1 MKKDPLNSYTSLL
14 DRLVKFI
21 TDGNK
26 MKTFLKEKKKT
37 IFYFTLLLI
46 VVGTSISVW
55 QRGECINCERLT
67 KEQSIFY
74 KQNPT
79 ELNKLVES
87 KVFVPHTHIKDYLID
102 LILPITFNVLAF
114 LIVFSIFYII
124 YSVIRQILLKFK
136 VDPNKSINLDKLFNK
151 ND

>member
-1 MKKDPLNSYTSLL
+1 MEKDPLNSYTSLL

-26 MKTFLKEKKKT
+26 MKTFVKEKKRT

-74 KQNPT
+74 KENPT
-79 ELNKLVES
+79 ELNKLIES
-87 KVFVPHTHIKDYLID
+87 KVFVPHTNIKDYLID
-102 LILPITFNVLAF
+102 LILPITFNVLSF
-114 LIVFSIFYII
+114 LIVFSVFYII
-124 YSVIRQILLKFK
+124 YSVIRQVLLKFK
-136 VDPNKSINLDKLFNK
+136 VNPNKSINLDKLFNK

>member
-1 MKKDPLNSYTSLL
+1 MEKDPLNSYTSLL

-26 MKTFLKEKKKT
+26 MKTFLKKKKRT

-79 ELNKLVES
+79 ELNKLIES
-87 KVFVPHTHIKDYLID
+87 KVFVPHTNIKDYLID

-124 YSVIRQILLKFK
+124 YSVIRQVLLKFK

>member
-1 MKKDPLNSYTSLL
+1 MEKDPLNSYTSLL

-26 MKTFLKEKKKT
+26 MKTFLKEKKRT

-79 ELNKLVES
+79 ELNKLIES
-87 KVFVPHTHIKDYLID
+87 KVFVPHTNIKDYLID

-124 YSVIRQILLKFK
+124 YSVIRQVLLKFK

>member
-1 MKKDPLNSYTSLL
+1 MEKDPLNSYTSLL

-26 MKTFLKEKKKT
+26 MKTFVKEKKRT

-79 ELNKLVES
+79 ELNKLIES
-87 KVFVPHTHIKDYLID
+87 KVFVPHTNIKDYLID
-102 LILPITFNVLAF
+102 LILPITFNILAF
-114 LIVFSIFYII
+114 LIVFSVFYII
-124 YSVIRQILLKFK
+124 YSVIRQVLLKFK

>member
-1 MKKDPLNSYTSLL
+1 MEKDPLNSYTSLL

-26 MKTFLKEKKKT
+26 MKTFVKEKKRT

-79 ELNKLVES
+79 ELNKLIES
-87 KVFVPHTHIKDYLID
+87 KVFVPHTNIKDYLID
-102 LILPITFNVLAF
+102 LILPMTFNILAF
-114 LIVFSIFYII
+114 LIVFSVFYII
-124 YSVIRQILLKFK
+124 YSVIRQVLLKFK